1 MTLQIRIICVLGWV
15 FCASVAQGG
24 IVALPLV
31 HQGEV
36 LRHEVQSFDSL
47 QIPTAAAVADNVPS
61 RWVEGQVARRSW
73 RLDAP
78 LASREVFAM
87 VRKVLQDAGF
97 EAEFTCETDRC
108 GGFEFRYG
116 IETLAIPD
124 MIVNLSDFD
133 FLSASRA
140 QDEAAATLLVSR
152 SGDATYVQLFEV
164 YSTPVAADVPETLPH
179 AEETLDVAQAPASAS
194 LREQLLQ
201 AGTAVLS
208 GIEFA
213 SGAADIVQASV
224 AGLDALAEMLHHD
237 PQMEVL
243 LVGHT
248 DNRGALAQNIDLS
261 QRRAEDVRD
270 YITTVHDIP
279 NSRIQIAGA
288 GFMAPRH
295 PNDTPAGQE
304 ANRRVEVVLIRR

>member
-1 MTLQIRIICVLGWV
+1 MTPKIHIICVLWGL
-15 FCASVAQGG
+15 FYASVAQGG
-24 IVALPLV
+24 IVVLPFV

-36 LRHEVQSFDSL
+36 LGHEVRPFDSL
-47 QIPTAAAVADNVPS
+47 QVPMAAAVADTVPS

-73 RLDAP
+73 RLDAS
-78 LASREVFAM
+78 LDSREVFAM
-87 VRKVLQDAGF
+87 ARNVLQDAGF
-97 EAEFTCETDRC
+97 EADFTCETDHC
-108 GGFEFRYG
+108 GGFEFRFG

-140 QDEAAATLLVSR
+140 HDEAAATLLVSR
-152 SGDATYVQLFEV
+152 SGGITYVQLFEV
-164 YSTPVAADVPETLPH
+164 YSALAVVELSEIPDKVQDISKVDEVT
-179 AEETLDVAQAPASAS
+179 APIS

-208 GIEFA
+208 GVEFA
-213 SGAADIVQASV
+213 SGAADVLEDTV
-224 AGLDALAEMLHHD
+224 AGLDELAEVLHGD
-237 PQMEVL
+237 PDMRVL

-248 DNRGALAQNIDLS
+248 DNRGTLTSNIHLS

-270 YITTVHDIP
+270 YVTTVHGISD
-279 NSRIQIAGA
+279 SRIQVAGA
-288 GFMAPRH
+288 GFMAPRQ

-304 ANRRVEVVLIRR
+304 ANRRVEVVLLGR